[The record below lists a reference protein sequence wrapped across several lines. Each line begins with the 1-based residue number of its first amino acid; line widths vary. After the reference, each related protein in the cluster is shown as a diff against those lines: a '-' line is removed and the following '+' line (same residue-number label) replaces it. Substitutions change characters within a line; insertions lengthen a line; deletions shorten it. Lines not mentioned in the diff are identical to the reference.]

1 MQGRLLDA
9 VPLNTLTGV
18 GAAQSSK
25 LAKIGLHTVQDLLL
39 HLPLRYEDRTH
50 LYQIGELLPGVYAT
64 VEGEVLNCNITFGG
78 RRMMT
83 CQISDGSGIL
93 TMRFFNFSAAMKN
106 SLATGR
112 RVLAYGEA
120 KRGKHGAEMIHPE
133 YRVLPGVYATVEGEV
148 LNCNITFGGRR
159 MMTCQISDGS
169 GILTMRFFNF
179 SAAMKNSLATG
190 RRVLAYGEAKRGK
203 HGAEMIHPE
212 YRVQGDMSTPDLQE
226 TLTPVYPTTEG
237 IKQATLRKLTDQAL
251 ELLETCAIAEL
262 LPPEL
267 AQGMMSLP
275 DALRTLHRPPPTLQ
289 LSELESGKH
298 PAQRRLI
305 LEELLAHNLSML
317 ALRAGAQRYHA
328 LALSANDTLKDKL
341 LASLPF
347 TPTGAQARVTA
358 EIERDMALDVP
369 MMRLVQGDVGS
380 GKTLVAALAALR
392 AIAHGK
398 QVALMAPTELLAEQH
413 ANNFRSWFEPLG
425 VEVGW
430 LAGKQKGKARLAQ
443 QQAIASGQ
451 VQMIVGTH
459 AIFQEQVQFNGLAL
473 VIIDEQHRF
482 GVHQRLALWEKGQ
495 QQGFHPHQL
504 IMTATP
510 IPRTLAMTAYADLDT
525 SVIDELPPGR
535 TPVTTVAIPDTRRSD
550 IIDRVRNACTHE
562 GRQAYWVCTL
572 IEESDLL
579 EAQAAEATWE
589 ELKLALPEL
598 NIGLVHGRMK
608 SAEKQA
614 VMSAFKQGELHLLVA
629 TTVIEVGV
637 DVPNSSLMIIENP
650 ERLGLA
656 QLHQLRGRVGR
667 GAVASHC
674 VLLYK
679 SPLSKTAQKRL
690 QVLRDSNDG
699 FVIAQ
704 KDLEIRGP
712 GELLGTRQTGNAEFK
727 VADLLRDQ
735 AMIPEVQRIARHIH
749 ERYPQQ
755 AQALIE
761 RWMPETERY
770 SNA

>member
-1 MQGRLLDA
+1 MRGRLLDA
-9 VPLNTLTGV
+9 VPLSSLTGV
-18 GAAQSSK
+18 GASQSAK

-39 HLPLRYEDRTH
+39 HFPLRYEDRTH
-50 LYQIGELLPGVYAT
+50 LYPINDLLPGIYAT

-83 CQISDGSGIL
+83 CQMSDGTGIL
-93 TMRFFNFSAAMKN
+93 TMRFFNFNAAMKN
-106 SLATGR
+106 SLSAGR

-120 KRGKHGAEMIHPE
+120 KRGKYGAEMIHPE
-133 YRVLPGVYATVEGEV
+133 YR
-148 LNCNITFGGRR
+148 I
-159 MMTCQISDGS
+159 
-169 GILTMRFFNF
+169 
-179 SAAMKNSLATG
+179 
-190 RRVLAYGEAKRGK
+190 
-203 HGAEMIHPE
+203 
-212 YRVQGDMSTPDLQE
+212 QGDLSTPEMQE

-237 IKQATLRKLTDQAL
+237 IRQATLRKLTDQAL
-251 ELLETCAIAEL
+251 ELLDTCAIAEL

-267 AQGMMSLP
+267 SQGLMSLP
-275 DALRTLHRPPPTLQ
+275 EALRTLHRPPPDMKL
-289 LSELESGKH
+289 EDVESGQH

-328 LALSANDTLKDKL
+328 QALTAKDSLKNQL

-347 TPTGAQARVTA
+347 KPTGAQARVVA
-358 EIERDMALDVP
+358 EVEHDMALDIP

-392 AIAHGK
+392 AIANGK
-398 QVALMAPTELLAEQH
+398 QVAMMAPTELLAEQH
-413 ANNFRSWFEPLG
+413 ANNFRNWFAPLG
-425 VEVGW
+425 IEVGW
-430 LAGKQKGKARLAQ
+430 LAGKQKGKARQAQ
-443 QQAIASGQ
+443 QEAIASGQ
-451 VQMIVGTH
+451 VSMVVGTH

-535 TPVTTVAIPDTRRSD
+535 TPVTTVAIADTRRSE
-550 IIDRVRNACTHE
+550 IIERVRSACQE

-572 IEESDLL
+572 IEESELL

-589 ELKLALPEL
+589 ELKATLPEL
-598 NIGLVHGRMK
+598 NVGLVHGRMK
-608 SAEKQA
+608 PAEKQA
-614 VMSAFKQGELHLLVA
+614 VMQAFKQGEMHLLVA

-637 DVPNSSLMIIENP
+637 DVPNASLMIIENP

-679 SPLSKTAQKRL
+679 SPLSKTAQLRL

-735 AMIPEVQRIARHIH
+735 AVIPQVQRIARHIH
-749 ERYPQQ
+749 EQYPEH

-761 RWMPETERY
+761 RWMPETEKY